1 MNRTLVL
8 DLETTVQRF
17 DGKIDNSPFNP
28 LNKCVSAHFGWIGW
42 DTVDEVTNLVFHHNE
57 QDVPDSPEPLRE
69 ALQEADVLVAH
80 NAKFDVLWLKA
91 MGMPIPPTIRC
102 TMINEYIL
110 AKGQREK
117 LSLKAT
123 AQRRGGWG

>member
-1 MNRTLVL
+1 MTKTLVL

-42 DTVDEVTNLVFHHNE
+42 DAVDEVTNLVFHHNE

-110 AKGQREK
+110 AKGQRTK
-117 LSLKAT
+117 LSLKET